1 MILKERSVDSP
12 EAILGEGW
20 TNALATLDNTDAIRE
35 ISCPEDYQYELDS
48 DFEEVDEDE
57 SPPDG
62 SGSERDLAAPEGRSS
77 ISSLTARAYFS
88 SPDRPAVG
96 KGHRKVQ

>member
-1 MILKERSVDSP
+1 MIPKECSADSP

-20 TNALATLDNTDAIRE
+20 TNALATLDSTDAKDTRE
-35 ISCPEDYQYELDS
+35 ISCPKDYQYELDS
-48 DFEEVDEDE
+48 DFEEEDEDE
-57 SPPDG
+57 SPPDD

-88 SPDRPAVG
+88 SPNRPTVG
-96 KGHRKVQ
+96 RGH